1 MPRYVGAASLLATLA
16 LLSGCTS
23 DQPLP
28 LASNQAKAS
37 PVRTPILSLATG
49 QHGAPRSWVNLTG
62 PMQPAFEQAVKA
74 AGGTIERR
82 HPEINAVTITGLSS
96 AGVAALAAR
105 ADVEHIGPDLKVQW
119 VPTLPQAE
127 RGRIQLTG
135 HRAPGNGQFDQ
146 SGAYFFDHY
155 QWNMKKIRAPE
166 GWARTPAGLGVEVC
180 VLDTGIDPGHIDLQ
194 GRVDLEHSTSFVESE
209 PFIEDLDFHG
219 TFVST
224 LISSNG
230 LGIASV
236 APGATLCMVKVL
248 DQTGSGSF
256 GDMVAGMLYAAELG
270 VDVIN
275 MSLGALLDLSDPDQR
290 ALFQALNRVAN
301 FVNRRGVLI
310 VAAAG
315 NDGLNLDR
323 SGRTKNVPSQ
333 LDNVVSVGAT
343 GPINQQNFDRLA
355 SYSNYGRTGV
365 DIVAPGGE
373 YIENQTVLEDLIMSA
388 CSEFVCG
395 DVDFYVFADGTS
407 FSAPHAAG
415 AAAVIES
422 NYRRDQRPGLLGA
435 CLEIG
440 ADNIGPAVFFGHG
453 RVDVPREARCNATW

>member
-1 MPRYVGAASLLATLA
+1 MPRFVGAASLLAIVAFLA
-16 LLSGCTS
+16 GCMS

-28 LASNQAKAS
+28 LASNPAKA
-37 PVRTPILSLATG
+37 PAVRPPTLSLATG

-62 PMQPAFEQAVKA
+62 AMQPAFEQAVKA

-82 HPEINAVTITGLSS
+82 HPEINAVSVTGLSA

-105 ADVEHIGPDLKVQW
+105 ADVEHIGPDLKIQW
-119 VPTLPQAE
+119 VPTLPQVE
-127 RGRIQLTG
+127 RGRVQLAG
-135 HRAPGNGQFDQ
+135 HRSPGQGQFDQ
-146 SGAYFFDHY
+146 SGAYFFDQF
-155 QWNMKKIRAPE
+155 QWNMRRVRAPE
-166 GWARTPAGLGVEVC
+166 AWAHTPAGQGVEVC

-194 GRVDLEHSTSFVESE
+194 GRVDLDHSRSFVESE

-256 GDMVAGMLYAAELG
+256 ADMVAGMLYASELG

-275 MSLGALLDLSDPDQR
+275 MSLGALLDLSDPDQK
-290 ALFQALNRVAN
+290 ALYLALNRVAN

-323 SGRTKNVPSQ
+323 SGRIKNVPSQ
-333 LDNVVSVGAT
+333 LDQVVSVGAT
-343 GPINQQNFDRLA
+343 GPINQRHFDRLA

-373 YIENQTVLEDLIMSA
+373 YIEGVTVLEDLIMSA
-388 CSEFVCG
+388 CSEYVCG
-395 DVDFYVFADGTS
+395 DVDFYVLGDGTS
-407 FSAPHAAG
+407 FASPHAAG
-415 AAAVIES
+415 AAAVLES
-422 NYRRDQRPGLLGA
+422 NFRRDQRPGLLGA

-440 ADNIGPAVFFGHG
+440 ADNVGPAVFFGHG
-453 RVDVPREARCNATW
+453 RVDVLKEARCSPIG